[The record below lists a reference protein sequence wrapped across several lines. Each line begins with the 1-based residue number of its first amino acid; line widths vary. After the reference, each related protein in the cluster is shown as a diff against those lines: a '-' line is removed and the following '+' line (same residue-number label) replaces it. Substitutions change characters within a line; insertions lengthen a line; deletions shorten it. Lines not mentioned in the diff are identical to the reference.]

1 MIFPLLLVLL
11 FCRANSFVISNHGRK
26 RSTCCTLSGFQFMKH
41 NRKCCS
47 AANSYKSVFV
57 VQSTSPDNEINEVLP
72 NTSST
77 SNSPA
82 TANQGKEEQKR
93 VATVKTNSMS
103 YPIDL
108 PSPILLGASVALAIS
123 SIGR

>member
-11 FCRANSFVISNHGRK
+11 FCRADSFVISNHGRK
-26 RSTCCTLSGFQFMKH
+26 RNTCCTLSGFQFLKQ

-47 AANSYKSVFV
+47 AVNRYQSVFV

-77 SNSPA
+77 SNSPEI
-82 TANQGKEEQKR
+82 ANQDSEEQKR
-93 VATVKTNSMS
+93 AATIKTNAMS